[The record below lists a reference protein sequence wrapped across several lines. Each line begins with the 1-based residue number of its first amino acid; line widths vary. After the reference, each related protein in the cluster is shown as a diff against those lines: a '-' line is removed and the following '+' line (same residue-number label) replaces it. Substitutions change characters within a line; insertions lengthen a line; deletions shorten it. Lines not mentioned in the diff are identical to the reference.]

1 MTIRTRYTLPA
12 IGLIL
17 LAGGAQAQLANG
29 DFGAGLAGWNPAG
42 DVVASGGT
50 LTLSTAF
57 LSDGGDDAPFNLSG
71 QDAVGIDALESAT
84 GLAPYALDLAGET
97 AFEGSLAQQS
107 FSVAAGQTLS
117 FDWSFSTRETL
128 FQDHA
133 FFVLDGRVITLAS
146 LGTKPLGTQTFSQ
159 TYTLAGTSTLS
170 FGVADTG
177 DHLGVSTLSIQNV
190 QITAIPEPG
199 QWALLLA
206 GMLTGLLARG
216 AFSRRSD

>member
-1 MTIRTRYTLPA
+1 MAA
-12 IGLIL
+12 IGLLL

-29 DFGAGLAGWNPAG
+29 DFGAGLASWNPAG

-57 LSDGGDDAPFNLSG
+57 LSDGGEDAPFNLSG
-71 QDAVGIDALESAT
+71 QDAVGIDVLENTA
-84 GLAPYALDLAGET
+84 GLAPYALDLAAE
-97 AFEGSLAQQS
+97 AAYEGSLAQQS
-107 FSVAAGQTLS
+107 FSVAAGETLS

-133 FFVLDGRVITLAS
+133 FIVLDGQLITLAS
-146 LGTKPLGTQTFSQ
+146 LGNVPLGQQTFSQ
-159 TYTLAGTSTLS
+159 IYTLAGTSTLS

-177 DHLGVSTLSIQNV
+177 DYQGVSTLNIQNV
-190 QITAIPEPG
+190 QVTAIPEPG

-206 GMLTGLLARG
+206 GMLTLGV
-216 AFSRRSD
+216 FSRRRD

>member
-1 MTIRTRYTLPA
+1 MAAL
-12 IGLIL
+12 GLLL
-17 LAGGAQAQLANG
+17 LAGGAQAKLANG

-50 LTLSTAF
+50 LTLSTAY

-71 QDAVGIDALESAT
+71 QDAVGIDVLESAL
-84 GLAPYALDLAGET
+84 GVAPYTLDLAGE
-97 AFEGSLAQQS
+97 AAYEGSLAQQS
-107 FSVAAGQTLS
+107 FAVSAGQTLT
-117 FDWSFSTRETL
+117 FDWSFNTRETL

-133 FFVLDGRVITLAS
+133 FIVLDGQLITLAS
-146 LGTKPLGTQTFSQ
+146 LGSAPLGQQTFSQ

-177 DHLGVSTLSIQNV
+177 DYLGVSTLSIQNV
-190 QITAIPEPG
+190 QVTAIPEPG

-206 GMLTGLLARG
+206 GMLTLG
-216 AFSRRSD
+216 AFSRRRD